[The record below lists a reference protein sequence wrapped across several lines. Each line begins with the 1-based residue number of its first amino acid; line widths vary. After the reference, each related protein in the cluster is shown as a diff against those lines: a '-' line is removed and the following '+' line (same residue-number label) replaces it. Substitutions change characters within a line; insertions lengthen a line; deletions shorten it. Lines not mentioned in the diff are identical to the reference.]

1 MIYKFRLI
9 CVGLNLIQKKTLFH
23 TSIFPLPLDIQ
34 EHTHILCTLFDSTL
48 QVNIILGTK
57 CDELSNNYLTNK
69 HLVMGTLRV
78 QETSPFPDEHAPYNS

>member
-1 MIYKFRLI
+1 M
-9 CVGLNLIQKKTLFH
+9 H
-23 TSIFPLPLDIQ
+23 THTHT
-34 EHTHILCTLFDSTL
+34 HTHIVCTLFDSTL